1 MPIKSPINVISSIRI
16 SLRVSSAILVMTITL
31 AGCATTGSAEN
42 AANKVDPYENV
53 NRAMYVFNDKLDDY
67 IAAPISKIYNKVTP
81 QFART
86 GVFNFFSNLKNINVI
101 VNDALQ
107 AKFMQ
112 GARDSGRLL
121 LNSTLGLGGFVDVAT
136 DTGLDLNIEDFD
148 QTLAVWGVP
157 TGSYLVLPII
167 GPSTMRGIP
176 GSAFDVAANP
186 SSYLGMP
193 IQLVSLLN
201 TRATA
206 EGALKFIDEASLDP
220 YVFTRESFL
229 QWRNNLATDGKS
241 ESSMDFGD
249 DLDELYSGAKEVSAK
264 GPSARQ
270 DETKAKHKLELS
282 APLQK

>member
-1 MPIKSPINVISSIRI
+1 MPIKSPINVISSISI
-16 SLRVSSAILVMTITL
+16 SLKVSSAILVMAFTL
-31 AGCATTGSAEN
+31 AGCATTGRAEH
-42 AANKVDPYENV
+42 AANKDDPYENV

-67 IAAPISKIYNKVTP
+67 LAAPVSKVYNKITP

-86 GVFNFFSNLKNINVI
+86 GVFNFFNNLKNINVI

-176 GSAFDVAANP
+176 GFAFDVAANP

-249 DLDELYSGAKEVSAK
+249 DLDELNSGANEVSAK
-264 GPSARQ
+264 GPSALR
-270 DETKAKHKLELS
+270 DDTKAKHKLELS

>member
-136 DTGLDLNIEDFD
+136 DTGLDLNIEDLD

>member
-1 MPIKSPINVISSIRI
+1 MPIKNTINVNSSTRI
-16 SLRVSSAILVMTITL
+16 SIKSPSLIFVMAFVL
-31 AGCATTGSAEN
+31 AGCATTGSVDRAT
-42 AANKVDPYENV
+42 NKADPYENV
-53 NRAMYVFNDKLDDY
+53 NRAMYVFNNKLDNY
-67 IAAPISKIYNKVTP
+67 IGAPVSKVYNKITP

-86 GVFNFFSNLKNINVI
+86 GVFNFFNNLKNINVI

-112 GARDSGRLL
+112 GARDSGRFLI
-121 LNSTLGLGGFVDVAT
+121 NTTIGLGGLIDVAT
-136 DTGLDLNIEDFD
+136 DTGLDLNVEDFD

-157 TGSYLVLPII
+157 TGSYLVLPFI

-249 DLDELYSGAKEVSAK
+249 DLDELNSGAKELGVK
-264 GPSARQ
+264 RQ
-270 DETKAKHKLELS
+270 SVPQDDLKAKHKLELS
-282 APLQK
+282 SPLQK

>member
-1 MPIKSPINVISSIRI
+1 MPIKMPINVNSSINIRLKVFSVI
-16 SLRVSSAILVMTITL
+16 FVMAVAL
-31 AGCATTGSAEN
+31 AGCATTSRVERAT
-42 AANKVDPYENV
+42 NKDDPYENV
-53 NRAMYVFNDKLDDY
+53 NRAMYHFNDKLDDY
-67 IAAPISKIYNKVTP
+67 LAAPVSKVYNKVTP

-112 GARDSGRLL
+112 GARDSGRFL

-136 DTGLDLNIEDFD
+136 DTGLDLNVEDFD

-157 TGSYLVLPII
+157 AGSYLVLPII

-176 GSAFDVAANP
+176 GTAFDVAANP
-186 SSYLGMP
+186 STYLGMP

-206 EGALKFIDEASLDP
+206 EGSLKFIDEASLDP

>member
-1 MPIKSPINVISSIRI
+1 MPIKSPINVISSISI
-16 SLRVSSAILVMTITL
+16 SLKVSSAILVMAFTL
-31 AGCATTGSAEN
+31 AGCATTGRAEH
-42 AANKVDPYENV
+42 AANKDDPYENV

-67 IAAPISKIYNKVTP
+67 LAAPVSKVYNKITP

-86 GVFNFFSNLKNINVI
+86 GVFNFFNNLKNINVI

-176 GSAFDVAANP
+176 GFAFDVAANP

-249 DLDELYSGAKEVSAK
+249 DLDELNSGAKELSAK
-264 GPSARQ
+264 GQSAPQ
-270 DETKAKHKLELS
+270 DDSKAKHKLELS

>member
-1 MPIKSPINVISSIRI
+1 MPIKMPINVNSSINIRLKVI
-16 SLRVSSAILVMTITL
+16 SVSLVMAVAL
-31 AGCATTGSAEN
+31 AACATTTGVEHAT
-42 AANKVDPYENV
+42 NKDDPYENV
-53 NRAMYVFNDKLDDY
+53 NRAMYHFNDKLDDY
-67 IAAPISKIYNKVTP
+67 LAAPVSKVYNKVTP

-112 GARDSGRLL
+112 GARDSGRFL

-136 DTGLDLNIEDFD
+136 DTGLDLNVEDFD

-157 TGSYLVLPII
+157 AGSYLVLPII

-176 GSAFDVAANP
+176 GAAFDVAANP
-186 SSYLGMP
+186 STYLGVP

-206 EGALKFIDEASLDP
+206 EGSLKFIDEASLDP

-249 DLDELYSGAKEVSAK
+249 DLDELNSGTKQSGAKIEPA
-264 GPSARQ
+264 PQ
-270 DETKAKHKLELS
+270 DISKTKPKLELL
-282 APLQK
+282 APLQ

>member
-1 MPIKSPINVISSIRI
+1 MAV
-16 SLRVSSAILVMTITL
+16 VL
-31 AGCATTGSAEN
+31 AGCATTGSVERAT
-42 AANKVDPYENV
+42 NKADPYENV
-53 NRAMYVFNDKLDDY
+53 NRAMYVFNNKLDDY
-67 IAAPISKIYNKVTP
+67 IGAPVSKVYNKITP

-86 GVFNFFSNLKNINVI
+86 GVFNFFNNLKNINVI

-112 GARDSGRLL
+112 GARDSGRFLI
-121 LNSTLGLGGFVDVAT
+121 NTTIGLGGLIDVAT

-157 TGSYLVLPII
+157 AGSYLVLPFI

-193 IQLVSLLN
+193 IQVISLLN

-206 EGALKFIDEASLDP
+206 EGSLKFIDEAALDP

-241 ESSMDFGD
+241 ESSLDFGD
-249 DLDELYSGAKEVSAK
+249 ELDELNSGTK
-264 GPSARQ
+264 GESVHQ
-270 DETKAKHKLELS
+270 NDSKAKHALELS
-282 APLQK
+282 APQKK

>member
-1 MPIKSPINVISSIRI
+1 MPIKSPINVISSISI
-16 SLRVSSAILVMTITL
+16 SLKVSSAILVMAFTL
-31 AGCATTGSAEN
+31 AGCATTGRAEH
-42 AANKVDPYENV
+42 AANKDDPYENV

-67 IAAPISKIYNKVTP
+67 LAAPVSKVYNKITP

-86 GVFNFFSNLKNINVI
+86 GVFNFFNNLKNINVI

-249 DLDELYSGAKEVSAK
+249 DLDELNSGANEVSAK
-264 GPSARQ
+264 GPSALR
-270 DETKAKHKLELS
+270 DDTKAKHKLELS

>member
-53 NRAMYVFNDKLDDY
+53 NRAMYVFNNKLDDY
-67 IAAPISKIYNKVTP
+67 LAAPVSNVYNKITP

-86 GVFNFFSNLKNINVI
+86 GVFNFFNNLKNINVI
-101 VNDALQ
+101 VNDTLQ
-107 AKFMQ
+107 AKFVQ
-112 GARDSGRLL
+112 GGRDSGRFLI
-121 LNSTLGLGGFVDVAT
+121 NTTVGLGGLIDVAT

-157 TGSYLVLPII
+157 TGSYLVLPFI

-206 EGALKFIDEASLDP
+206 EGALKFIDEAALDP

-241 ESSMDFGD
+241 EASMDFGD
-249 DLDELYSGAKEVSAK
+249 DLDELNSGAKEVGAK
-264 GPSARQ
+264 GQSVSQ
-270 DETKAKHKLELS
+270 DNLKAKHKLELS
-282 APLQK
+282 APLQ

>member
-1 MPIKSPINVISSIRI
+1 MAV
-16 SLRVSSAILVMTITL
+16 VL
-31 AGCATTGSAEN
+31 AGCTTTGGVERAT
-42 AANKVDPYENV
+42 NKADPYENV
-53 NRAMYVFNDKLDDY
+53 NRAMYVFNSKLDDY
-67 IAAPISKIYNKVTP
+67 IGAPISKVYNKITP

-86 GVFNFFSNLKNINVI
+86 GVFNFFNNLKNINVI

-112 GARDSGRLL
+112 GARDSGRFLI
-121 LNSTLGLGGFVDVAT
+121 NTTVGLGGLIDVAT
-136 DTGLDLNIEDFD
+136 DTGLDLNVEDFD

-157 TGSYLVLPII
+157 TGSYLVLPFI

-206 EGALKFIDEASLDP
+206 EGALKFIDEAALDP
-220 YVFTRESFL
+220 YVFTREAFL

-241 ESSMDFGD
+241 EASMDFGD
-249 DLDELYSGAKEVSAK
+249 DLDELNSGAKEVGAK
-264 GPSARQ
+264 GQSVSQ
-270 DETKAKHKLELS
+270 DNLKAKHKLELS
-282 APLQK
+282 APLQ

>member
-1 MPIKSPINVISSIRI
+1 MAV
-16 SLRVSSAILVMTITL
+16 TL
-31 AGCATTGSAEN
+31 AGCATTGSAEHS
-42 AANKVDPYENV
+42 ANKDDPYENI
-53 NRAMYVFNDKLDDY
+53 NRVMYQFNAKLDDY
-67 IAAPISKIYNKVTP
+67 LAAPVSKVYNKITP

-86 GVFNFFSNLKNINVI
+86 GVFNFFSNLTNINVI

-112 GARDSGRLL
+112 GAHDSGRFL
-121 LNSTLGLGGFVDVAT
+121 LNSTLGLGGFIDVAT

-157 TGSYLVLPII
+157 KGSYLVLPII

-176 GSAFDVAANP
+176 GTAFDIAANP
-186 SSYLGMP
+186 STYLGMP
-193 IQLVSLLN
+193 IQAISLLN

-241 ESSMDFGD
+241 ESSLDFGD
-249 DLDELYSGAKEVSAK
+249 ELDELNSGTKGESAHQND
-264 GPSARQ
+264 S
-270 DETKAKHKLELS
+270 KAKHVLELS
-282 APLQK
+282 VPLKK

>member
-1 MPIKSPINVISSIRI
+1 MLTKTPFNLFINIPLKASSVIFVIA
-16 SLRVSSAILVMTITL
+16 VTL
-31 AGCATTGSAEN
+31 AGCATTASTQHTV
-42 AANKVDPYENV
+42 NKDDPYENV

-67 IAAPISKIYNKVTP
+67 LAAPVSKVYNKITP

-86 GVFNFFSNLKNINVI
+86 GVFNFFNNLKNINVI

-112 GARDSGRLL
+112 SAKDSGRFL

-157 TGSYLVLPII
+157 AGSYLVLPII

-176 GSAFDVAANP
+176 GTAFDVAANP
-186 SSYLGMP
+186 STYLGMP

-206 EGALKFIDEASLDP
+206 EGSLKFIDEASLDP

-249 DLDELYSGAKEVSAK
+249 DLDELNFETKQTGAKSAPTHHDISK
-264 GPSARQ
+264 N
-270 DETKAKHKLELS
+270 KHKLELL
-282 APLQK
+282 APLQ

>member
-1 MPIKSPINVISSIRI
+1 MAV
-16 SLRVSSAILVMTITL
+16 AL
-31 AGCATTGSAEN
+31 AGCATTSRVERAT
-42 AANKVDPYENV
+42 NKDDPYENV
-53 NRAMYVFNDKLDDY
+53 NRAMYHFNDKLDDY
-67 IAAPISKIYNKVTP
+67 LAAPVSKVYNKVTP

-112 GARDSGRLL
+112 GARDSGRFL

-136 DTGLDLNIEDFD
+136 DTGLDLNVEDFD

-157 TGSYLVLPII
+157 AGSYLVLPII

-176 GSAFDVAANP
+176 GTAFDVAANP
-186 SSYLGMP
+186 STYLGMP

-206 EGALKFIDEASLDP
+206 EGSLKFIDEASLDP

-249 DLDELYSGAKEVSAK
+249 DLDELNSETKQSGAKSE
-264 GPSARQ
+264 PTHQ
-270 DETKAKHKLELS
+270 DISKTKRKLELL
-282 APLQK
+282 APQQ

>member
-1 MPIKSPINVISSIRI
+1 MPIKTSINVISSTSIF
-16 SLRVSSAILVMTITL
+16 LKVSSAILVMAVTL
-31 AGCATTGSAEN
+31 AGCATTGNTEHAV
-42 AANKVDPYENV
+42 NKDDPYENF
-53 NRAMYVFNDKLDDY
+53 NRSMYGFNDKLDDY
-67 IAAPISKIYNKVTP
+67 VGAPVSKVYNKITP

-86 GVFNFFSNLKNINVI
+86 GVFNFFNNLKNINVI

-112 GARDSGRLL
+112 GARDSGRFL

-136 DTGLDLNIEDFD
+136 DAGLDLNIEDFD

-193 IQLVSLLN
+193 IQLISLLN

-229 QWRNNLATDGKS
+229 QWRKNLATDGKS
-241 ESSMDFGD
+241 EASMDFGD
-249 DLDELYSGAKEVSAK
+249 DLDELNSATK
-264 GPSARQ
+264 SQSALQ
-270 DETKAKHKLELS
+270 NDSKAKHKLELS

>member
-67 IAAPISKIYNKVTP
+67 LAAPVSNVYYKITP

-86 GVFNFFSNLKNINVI
+86 GVFNFFNNLKNINVI

>member
-1 MPIKSPINVISSIRI
+1 MPIKSPINVISSISI
-16 SLRVSSAILVMTITL
+16 SLKVSSAILVMAFTL
-31 AGCATTGSAEN
+31 AGCATTGRAEH
-42 AANKVDPYENV
+42 AANKDDPYENV

-67 IAAPISKIYNKVTP
+67 LAAPVSKVYNKITP

-86 GVFNFFSNLKNINVI
+86 GVFNFFNNLKNINVI

-136 DTGLDLNIEDFD
+136 NTGLDLNIEDFD

-176 GSAFDVAANP
+176 GFAFDVAANP

-249 DLDELYSGAKEVSAK
+249 DLDELNSGAKELSAK
-264 GPSARQ
+264 GQSAPQ
-270 DETKAKHKLELS
+270 DDSKAKHKLELS

>member
-1 MPIKSPINVISSIRI
+1 MQIKNPINVNSSINI
-16 SLRVSSAILVMTITL
+16 PLKVSGAILVMAVTL
-31 AGCATTGSAEN
+31 AGCATTGSAEHS
-42 AANKVDPYENV
+42 ANKDDPYENI
-53 NRAMYVFNDKLDDY
+53 NRVMYQFNAKLDDY
-67 IAAPISKIYNKVTP
+67 LAAPVSKVYNKITP

-86 GVFNFFSNLKNINVI
+86 GVFNFFSNLTNINVI

-112 GARDSGRLL
+112 GAHDSGRFL
-121 LNSTLGLGGFVDVAT
+121 LNSTLGLGGFIDVAT

-157 TGSYLVLPII
+157 KGSYLVLPII

-176 GSAFDVAANP
+176 GTAFDIAANP
-186 SSYLGMP
+186 STYLGMP
-193 IQLVSLLN
+193 IQAISLLN

-241 ESSMDFGD
+241 ESSLDFGD
-249 DLDELYSGAKEVSAK
+249 ELDELNSGTKGESAHQND
-264 GPSARQ
+264 S
-270 DETKAKHKLELS
+270 KAKHVLELS
-282 APLQK
+282 APLKK

>member
-1 MPIKSPINVISSIRI
+1 MPIKSPINVISSISI
-16 SLRVSSAILVMTITL
+16 SLKVSSAILVMAFTL
-31 AGCATTGSAEN
+31 AGCATTGRAEH
-42 AANKVDPYENV
+42 AANKDDPYENV

-67 IAAPISKIYNKVTP
+67 LAAPVSKVYNKITP

-86 GVFNFFSNLKNINVI
+86 GVFNFFNNLKNINVI

-136 DTGLDLNIEDFD
+136 NTGLDLNIEDFD

-176 GSAFDVAANP
+176 GFAFDVAANP

-201 TRATA
+201 TRDTA

-249 DLDELYSGAKEVSAK
+249 DLDELNSGAKELSAK
-264 GPSARQ
+264 GQSAPQ
-270 DETKAKHKLELS
+270 DDSKAKHKLELS

>member
-1 MPIKSPINVISSIRI
+1 MPIKNPINVISSISI
-16 SLRVSSAILVMTITL
+16 SLKVSRAILVMAVTL
-31 AGCATTGSAEN
+31 AGCATTDSAEH
-42 AANKVDPYENV
+42 AANKDDPYENV

-67 IAAPISKIYNKVTP
+67 LAAPVSKVYNKITP

-86 GVFNFFSNLKNINVI
+86 GVFNFFNNLKNINVI

-249 DLDELYSGAKEVSAK
+249 DLDELNSGANEVSAK
-264 GPSARQ
+264 GPSALR
-270 DETKAKHKLELS
+270 DDTKAKHKLELS